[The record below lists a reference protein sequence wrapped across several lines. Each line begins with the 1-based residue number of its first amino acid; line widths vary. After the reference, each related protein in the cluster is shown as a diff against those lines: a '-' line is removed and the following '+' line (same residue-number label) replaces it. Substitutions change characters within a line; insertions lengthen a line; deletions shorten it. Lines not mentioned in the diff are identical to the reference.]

1 MDVFNLIA
9 LLVTLTALFAYINHR
24 FIQLPTAIGLMLV
37 SLLVS
42 LVIIGLGKLGY
53 GGVDLWARAMLARV
67 DFSKALLDGM
77 LGLLLFPAALQVDMQ
92 ELAAQR
98 WAIAVLASFGVLAST
113 LIVAGLGWV
122 AVQLLDLHITF
133 AYCLVFGALISPTD
147 PIAVLGVLK
156 QARVSRSLQAKIAG
170 ESLFNDGV
178 AVVLFIIFLD
188 VAVSGRDPS
197 ASAITVL
204 FLKEGIG
211 GMLLGLAC
219 GALAYRLLRRVD
231 NYQVEILITL
241 SLVMGSYALAE
252 WLHASGPIA
261 VAVAGLLIGNSGGMF
276 AMPEQTRRHID
287 TFWVLADEVLNAVLF
302 VLIGMEVIAIHFPH
316 GYILAALFAI
326 PAVLVGRLVSVGLP
340 VGLMR
345 LRRPFSR
352 GAVRIMTWGGL
363 RGGISVALALS
374 LPHGGERNL
383 ILAITYVVVVFSIV
397 VQGLTIGRL
406 ARAQA
411 G

>member
-9 LLVTLTALFAYINHR
+9 LLITLTALFAYVNHR
-24 FIQLPTAIGLMLV
+24 FIHLPTAIGLMLV

-53 GGVDLWARAMLARV
+53 GGVDLWARALLARI

-77 LGLLLFPAALQVDMQ
+77 LGLLLFPAALQVDLQ
-92 ELAAQR
+92 ELTAQR
-98 WAIAVLASFGVLAST
+98 WAIAILASFGVLAST
-113 LIVAGLGWV
+113 FIVAGLGWL
-122 AVQLLDLHITF
+122 AVKSLSLHITF

-147 PIAVLGVLK
+147 PIAVLSIMKRAG
-156 QARVSRSLQAKIAG
+156 VSRSLQAKIAG

-188 VAVSGRDPS
+188 IAVSGRDPS
-197 ASAITVL
+197 VRAVTAL
-204 FLKEGIG
+204 FLEEGIG
-211 GMLLGLAC
+211 GMLLGLVC
-219 GALAYRLLRRVD
+219 GGIAYRLLRRVD

-241 SLVMGSYALAE
+241 SLVMGSYALSE
-252 WLHASGPIA
+252 WLHASGPIT
-261 VAVAGLLIGNSGGMF
+261 VVVAGMFIGNRGGMF
-276 AMPEQTRRHID
+276 AMPEQARRHIE
-287 TFWVLADEVLNAVLF
+287 TFWVLADEILNAVLF
-302 VLIGMEVIAIHFPH
+302 VLIGMEVIAIHFLH
-316 GYILAALFAI
+316 GYVLAALFAI
-326 PAVLVGRLVSVGLP
+326 PTVLVGRLVSVGLP
-340 VGLMR
+340 IGLMR

-374 LPHGGERNL
+374 LPHGAERSL

-397 VQGLTIGRL
+397 VQGLTVGRL

-411 G
+411 D